1 MQLFKRLSSPIKAR
15 LLFTAIIGAL
25 CLGVSSLTVQAQA
38 ADPKQTGGDPETTYQ
53 DGQPAGLL
61 DVLQPKKT
69 AIVGSWSGTLSNG
82 RKYVATYNSDGTAHF
97 SHQGEVSTEFPGV
110 LTPLHG
116 VWTYLGDRQFGATF
130 FGVLYDINTAQLN
143 GFVRGRLLLTLNEA
157 GDEITDMDGAQL
169 LDPQGNVVATLPLGP
184 GSSKRIQFEPFN

>member
-1 MQLFKRLSSPIKAR
+1 MQLFKQLSSRINAHV
-15 LLFTAIIGAL
+15 LFTAALCAL
-25 CLGVSSLTVQAQA
+25 CLSASTVTIHAQVGDRKHTEGDTETAYQEGQA
-38 ADPKQTGGDPETTYQ
+38 GGLISALE
-53 DGQPAGLL
+53 
-61 DVLQPKKT
+61 PKKT

-116 VWTYLGDRQFGATF
+116 VWTYLGNRQFGATF

-143 GFVRGRLLLTLNEA
+143 GFVKGRLLLTLNEA
-157 GDEITDMDGAQL
+157 GDEISDMDGAQL
-169 LDPQGNVVATLPLGP
+169 LDPQGNVVATIPLGP
-184 GSSKRIQFEPFN
+184 GSAKRIQFEPFN